1 MINLTSYQNSS
12 ASFLTLV
19 INSKRKGKDETPP
32 YYKDRILS
40 LSPIIL
46 QAYSVYDTAFLHNNL
61 HTVTSTIKF
70 SDSQKSDALK
80 LYKYDTRPFTILK
93 NTIITRPNNYE
104 LHTCQYCAINSINT
118 LDHIMPKDDFPEF
131 AVHPKNL
138 FPACSQCNSYKSTK
152 WMTNG
157 VFEFLNPY
165 LHLLP
170 SEQFLF
176 ASVNYLNNTFDVSF
190 YLNNSNNIIPSYL
203 FNIIQNHYRNL
214 HLLDRY
220 RKESFKI
227 ISEFENTIRGALT
240 AQSLNDALNCARIT
254 VQLNQAQFGFNHFEN
269 ILKLEL
275 CNGIAFRQ
283 YCQAMGY

>member
-1 MINLTSYQNSS
+1 MINLTSYQKSS

-32 YYKDRILS
+32 YYKDRILN

-46 QAYSVYDTAFLHNNL
+46 QAYSIYDTAFLYNNL
-61 HTVTSTIKF
+61 HTVTSNINF

-93 NTIITRPNNYE
+93 NAIITRPNNYE

-190 YLNNSNNIIPSYL
+190 YLNNPNNIIPSYL

-240 AQSLNDALNCARIT
+240 VQSLNDALNCARIT